1 MLSRYKIVATTLL
14 VLTLVVGCAKAEPT
28 ETPAPPAATPAP
40 PMATAPPPTVPPPTE
55 QPATQP
61 PPAPDI
67 PETSPAIAPI
77 VASLTGLSL
86 DDFFEASW
94 KQLRLRDPASI
105 TYDGLA
111 EEYDMRNDQL
121 NDLSDAFIRET
132 QELQVVILYLL
143 RTYDRAAST
152 SEQQISFDV
161 YEWYLDNRVRGHEF
175 MYHNY
180 TVHHFIGS
188 YHDELERLLTE
199 IHPIMN
205 KGDAEDYVSRLSQ
218 VDDQVEQLMEGLER
232 REEIG
237 VIPPG
242 FIIEQA
248 RGVMKRYLQM
258 HTSDPTLIDAQS
270 LSVYTVF
277 DEKLA
282 ELDDVS
288 AEEKQVLLDAAL
300 TAIQESFIPAYV
312 KILDHLEHLATI
324 ATDDAGVWKFPDG
337 DAYYAYILRDQNS
350 TDLTPQEIH
359 ELGLAEVERVQ
370 AEMRQVF
377 DQLGY
382 SSDVNLNILLDTAT
396 DAAGYY
402 DIRSQAGKDQ
412 LIQAHETLIAG
423 VDQRVGQVF
432 DIHPQAKVEVV
443 GGPMGGYYVQGAK
456 DGSRPG
462 AYHVSTVGSWRAKMY
477 MASVTYHES
486 IPGHH
491 FQIAIAQ
498 EMDLPTFRNDIFLNG
513 YGEGWALYAERLAWE
528 LGIYDDNPYGNV
540 GRLYFELLRAVRLV
554 VDTGIHSLRWTRG
567 EARQY
572 MLKVLG
578 SYDEV
583 DRYIVM
589 PAQATGYKIGM
600 IKILELR
607 QRAMD
612 QLGDQFDLKEFHRVV
627 VGNGSMP
634 LEILERV
641 ADDYI
646 EVTLNQ

>member
-1 MLSRYKIVATTLL
+1 MQDL
-14 VLTLVVGCAKAEPT
+14 
-28 ETPAPPAATPAP
+28 
-40 PMATAPPPTVPPPTE
+40 
-55 QPATQP
+55 
-61 PPAPDI
+61 
-67 PETSPAIAPI
+67 PETSPATAPI
-77 VASLTGLSL
+77 VASLAGLSL

-111 EEYDMRNDQL
+111 EEYGVRNDQL

-132 QELQVVILYLL
+132 QDLEVAILHLL
-143 RTYDRAAST
+143 RAYDRESLT
-152 SEQQISFDV
+152 PEQQISFDV

-180 TVHHFIGS
+180 TVYHYLNS

-199 IHPIMN
+199 IHPITS
-205 KGDAEDYVSRLSQ
+205 KEDAEDYVSRLSQ
-218 VDDQVEQLMEGLER
+218 VDDQVDQLMEGLEQ

-237 VIPPG
+237 VIPPD

-248 RGVMKRYLQM
+248 IGVMKRYLRM
-258 HTSDPTLIDAQS
+258 YSPDPALIKAQS

-277 DEKLA
+277 EEKLA
-282 ELDDVS
+282 GLNDVS
-288 AEEKQVLLDAAL
+288 AEEKDALLNAAL
-300 TAIQESFIPAYV
+300 AAIQESFIPAYV
-312 KILDHLEHLATI
+312 KIIEHLEHLATI

-337 DAYYAYILRDQNS
+337 DAYYAYMLRDQTS

-370 AEMRQVF
+370 AEMRQAF
-377 DQLGY
+377 DELGY
-382 SSDVNLNILLDTAT
+382 SSDANLNELLNVAT
-396 DAAGYY
+396 DTGGYY
-402 DIRSQAGKDQ
+402 DISSQAGKEQ
-412 LIQAHETLIAG
+412 LIQAHETLIADI
-423 VDQRVGQVF
+423 DQRLDQVF
-432 DIHPQAKVEVV
+432 DIHPQAEVVVV

-462 AYHVSTVGSWRAKMY
+462 AYHVSTAGSWVSKMY

-528 LGIYDDNPYGNV
+528 LGIYDDNPHGNL

-572 MLKVLG
+572 MVKILG
-578 SYDEV
+578 SYGEV

-589 PAQATGYKIGM
+589 PAQATGYKVGM

-612 QLGDQFDLKEFHRVV
+612 QLGDQFDIKEFHRVV

-641 ADDYI
+641 VDEYI
-646 EVTLNQ
+646 EAKLNQ